1 MAAKSGARRKLAL
14 VIGIGKYEHC
24 DELQNPE
31 NDAIDMSS
39 TLESIG
45 FTVEKRLHLKRVD
58 MRHAIIDFE
67 ESIKPDDMVLF
78 YFAGHGIQWE
88 DQNYL
93 IPSDT
98 PTLSGADLNTSAIN
112 AQDILNN
119 LSNRKPYV
127 TIFLLDCCRKYH
139 LRNPTVDARGTDLNN
154 QKAVGLKAMH
164 KAGSLIA
171 FACAPGTIA
180 IEGQGQRN
188 GLFTK
193 HLLENIKKKKEDI
206 QMILRDV
213 TKGVINESNSKQMP
227 FVSASLSERDIYL
240 CSGSLNQPRKF
251 GKYASDFYC
260 CCLLEIQILP

>member
-1 MAAKSGARRKLAL
+1 MAAKSEARRKLAL

-24 DELQNPE
+24 DELKNPE
-31 NDAIDMSS
+31 NDANDMSS

-112 AQDILNN
+112 AQDILKN
-119 LSNRKPYV
+119 LSDRKPYV
-127 TIFLLDCCRKYH
+127 TIFLLDCCRNYH
-139 LRNPTVDARGTDLNN
+139 LRNPRVYARGTDSNN
-154 QKAVGLKAMH
+154 QKAVG
-164 KAGSLIA
+164 
-171 FACAPGTIA
+171 
-180 IEGQGQRN
+180 
-188 GLFTK
+188 
-193 HLLENIKKKKEDI
+193 
-206 QMILRDV
+206 
-213 TKGVINESNSKQMP
+213 NESWVYHKQIDRKSSNAAWVARGDP
-227 FVSASLSERDIYL
+227 VPTVVRRSSFASRTLLSIFF
-240 CSGSLNQPRKF
+240 GSTGPVLIHSVKRGPTI
-251 GKYASDFYC
+251 D
-260 CCLLEIQILP
+260 